1 MKVHFQQQLN
11 QELLRSE
18 QRRIVIIIFI
28 FLFLMAYRLVQG
40 YFFEMDKE
48 TQHVQASSTVVVV
61 FPFLVILFE
70 FISLLY
76 INRQIKSGRNKIP
89 YIKQYLHTAV
99 EISLPSFIILTVAS
113 QFPTYDVMKSPALYI
128 YFIFIIL
135 STLRLNFSLSFVC
148 GFLSATSYF
157 VLAFFIYK
165 QFDFN
170 DAART
175 AIMILSGI
183 AAGLVA
189 DQIRKGINNSV
200 QETERRH
207 KVESLFGQQISME
220 VAEKILENNG
230 EIESKSMHVAIMFID
245 IRNFTNFAAARK
257 PEEIVEFQ
265 NAFFTIIS
273 NTIAKHGGIVN
284 QFLGDGCMITFGA
297 PIALHNPS
305 INAVKAAVEINQ
317 KLEEGINAGHIP
329 HTVIGIGIHTG
340 DAITGNIGT
349 DIRQQYS
356 VTGKVVIIAAR
367 VEQLN
372 KEFNSQI
379 LITDAVLNDADP
391 RLMRYAKDLGKVN
404 LKGFEE
410 AFTIHKVA

>member
-18 QRRIVIIIFI
+18 KRRIVIIISI

-48 TQHVQASSTVVVV
+48 TQQVQSSSTIVVL
-61 FPFLVILFE
+61 FPILVILFE
-70 FISLLY
+70 FVSLLY
-76 INRQIKSGRNKIP
+76 INRQIKSGKNKVP
-89 YIKQYLHTAV
+89 FLKQYLHTAV
-99 EISLPSFIILTVAS
+99 EICLPSFIILTVAR
-113 QFPTYDVMKSPALYI
+113 QFPDYDVLKSPALYI

-148 GFLSATSYF
+148 GFLSAMSYF
-157 VLAFFIYK
+157 ILAFFIYEH
-165 QFDFN
+165 FDFN
-170 DAART
+170 DAARA
-175 AIMILSGI
+175 AIMLLSGI

-189 DQIRKGINNSV
+189 HQIRKGINNSV
-200 QETERRH
+200 KETERRH

-230 EIESKSMHVAIMFID
+230 EIESKRMHVAIMFID

-257 PEEIVEFQ
+257 PEEIVQFQ
-265 NAFFTIIS
+265 NAFFTVIS

-284 QFLGDGCMITFGA
+284 QFLGDGCMVTFGA
-297 PIALHNPS
+297 PIALQKPS
-305 INAVKAAVEINQ
+305 MHAVKAAIEINQ
-317 KLEEGINAGHIP
+317 KLREEINSGNIP

-349 DIRQQYS
+349 NIRQQYS

-379 LITDAVLNDADP
+379 LITDAVLNNADP
-391 RLMRYAKDLGKVN
+391 QLIAYAKDLGKIN